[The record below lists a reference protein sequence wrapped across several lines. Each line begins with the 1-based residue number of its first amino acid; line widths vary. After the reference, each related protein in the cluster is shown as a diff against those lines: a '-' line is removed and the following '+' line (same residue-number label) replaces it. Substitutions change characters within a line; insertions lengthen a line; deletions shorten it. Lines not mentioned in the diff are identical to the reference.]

1 MVKVTHRFVACQVL
15 RVAIPH
21 DIILPGSP
29 VSLFNLSELTLQA
42 DCQEKQMPANLP
54 PQYFEAEK
62 RYRRAKTPQEKI
74 EALEE
79 MFTLM
84 PKHKGTDRL
93 RAELRTK
100 IAKFYEEAEKRPF
113 VAKKGSQLYYV
124 RKEGAG
130 QVALVGLPN
139 VGKSQLVSALTQ
151 AAPQVA
157 DYPFTTQL
165 PIPGMMEYEN
175 IQIQLVDLPAITAPE
190 VSSWLPNIVKNA
202 DLVLIVIDVTQDPMT
217 QLETIIEWLAKHRMV
232 ASNELGEPPAGMTH
246 VKRAMVVANKVDSE
260 DAGGK
265 PESLVSRCAGR
276 FTVIPV
282 SARRGDGLEQLREGI
297 YKALEVI
304 RVYTKPPGGKADLTE
319 PSVVRRGSTVG
330 DVAET
335 VHKDFA
341 RNLKYAQVWGSG
353 KFDGQRVRRDYILQD
368 GDIVE
373 LHI

>member
-1 MVKVTHRFVACQVL
+1 LV
-15 RVAIPH
+15 
-21 DIILPGSP
+21 
-29 VSLFNLSELTLQA
+29 
-42 DCQEKQMPANLP
+42 PANLP

-62 RYRRAKTPQEKI
+62 RYRSAKTPQEKI

-79 MFTLM
+79 MFALM

-100 IAKFYEEAEKRPF
+100 IAKFHEEAEKRPF
-113 VAKKGSQLYYV
+113 VTKKGSQLYYV

-130 QVALVGLPN
+130 QVALVGPPN

-175 IQIQLVDLPAITAPE
+175 VQIQLVDLPAITAPE
-190 VSSWLPNIVKNA
+190 VSSWLPNVVKNA
-202 DLVLIVIDVTQDPMT
+202 DLLLIVVDLAQDPLRQMEAT
-217 QLETIIEWLAKHRMV
+217 VEWLAKHRIV
-232 ASNELGEPPAGMTH
+232 ASNELKEPPAGMTH
-246 VKRAMVVANKVDSE
+246 AKRALVVANKTDSAASRQRL
-260 DAGGK
+260 D
-265 PESLVSRCAGR
+265 SLVSHCGER
-276 FTVIPV
+276 FTVFPV
-282 SARRGDGLEQLREGI
+282 SAAHGDGLEHLRVAVYEGLDI
-297 YKALEVI
+297 I
-304 RVYTKPPGGKADLTE
+304 RVYTKPPGGRADLTE

-353 KFDGQRVRRDYILQD
+353 KFDGQRVKRDYILQD
-368 GDIVE
+368 GDIIE